1 MGGKSARKQSP
12 NLQNT
17 DIPSNESRI
26 ECPLQTGQ
34 PWQSDTNRSNS
45 NSRDVSQAKK
55 NRSSTFPTRFD
66 QRALKW
72 GKHRALTQLSRQKP
86 VNEHQ
91 CLHPFPH
98 VIGTDALSGESC
110 VRELYQKK
118 AVFPPSTPVHLLF
131 PIQIPWE
138 PCYLNPYFTVVG
150 SSCSSAHQ
158 AGRAS
163 SAAFA
168 LQHKNFYCEV

>member
-12 NLQNT
+12 NLQNL
-17 DIPSNESRI
+17 DFRSNGSRI

-34 PWQSDTNRSNS
+34 PWQSDTNRQQQLQRRFSGK
-45 NSRDVSQAKK
+45 R
-55 NRSSTFPTRFD
+55 NRTSTFPIRFD

-72 GKHRALTQLSRQKP
+72 GKHRALTQLSHQKP

-98 VIGTDALSGESC
+98 VIDTDALSGESC
-110 VRELYQKK
+110 MRELSQKK